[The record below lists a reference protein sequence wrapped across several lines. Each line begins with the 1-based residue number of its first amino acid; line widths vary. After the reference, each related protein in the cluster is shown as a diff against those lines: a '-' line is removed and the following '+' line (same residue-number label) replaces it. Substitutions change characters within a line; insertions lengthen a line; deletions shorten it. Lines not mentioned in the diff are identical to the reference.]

1 MRFILYE
8 KDIDFLRIINSP
20 IRGIGNKKL
29 EYLTEYSTSH
39 NCSLYE
45 ALKVNVNSSKFA
57 RTKIK
62 DFIMLIDRL
71 QKQQDNL
78 SVSTLVN
85 EVLKGSGY
93 QQQLQEN
100 NEQER
105 LENLE
110 ELKHSIVEFEK
121 TDIEEKTL
129 QEYLD
134 KISLFTNNDRPQDES
149 SVKLMSIHASKGLE
163 FKNVFLIRLNEGI
176 LPSTNAKSIEDIE
189 EERRVCYV
197 AMTRAEDRLYLTD
210 VQFDY
215 NNYDCLPSRFLKEL
229 DKEEIDFVTDEAK
242 QRIMSQSTIKLDEE
256 NKAEMLFKVGDIVKH
271 SIFGEGI
278 IQEIDYKNKA
288 YVINFDDVD
297 TVRTISC
304 HIKLEKIN

>member
-1 MRFILYE
+1 MYE
-8 KDIDFLRIINSP
+8 SLKD
-20 IRGIGNKKL
+20 
-29 EYLTEYSTSH
+29 
-39 NCSLYE
+39 
-45 ALKVNVNSSKFA
+45 NVNSSKFA
-57 RTKIK
+57 RTKTK

-93 QQQLQEN
+93 QKQLQEN

-121 TDIEEKTL
+121 TDIEEKKL

-134 KISLFTNNDRPQDES
+134 KISLFTNNDRTQKEGT
-149 SVKLMSIHASKGLE
+149 VKLMSIHASKGLE

-176 LPSTNAKSIEDIE
+176 LPNINAKSIEGIE
-189 EERRVCYV
+189 EERRICYV
-197 AMTRAEDRLYLTD
+197 AITRAEDRLYLTD

-229 DKEEIDFVTDEAK
+229 DKEEIDFVTEEATK
-242 QRIMSQSTIKLDEE
+242 NNVTIN
-256 NKAEMLFKVGDIVKH
+256 NKI
-271 SIFGEGI
+271 
-278 IQEIDYKNKA
+278 
-288 YVINFDDVD
+288 
-297 TVRTISC
+297 R
-304 HIKLEKIN
+304 